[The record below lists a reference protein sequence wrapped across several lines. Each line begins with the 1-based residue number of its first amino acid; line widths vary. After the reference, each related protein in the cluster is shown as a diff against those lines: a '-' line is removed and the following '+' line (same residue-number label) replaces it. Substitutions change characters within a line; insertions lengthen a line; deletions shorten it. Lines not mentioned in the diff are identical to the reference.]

1 MLLKHE
7 KYFLFFYEFVYGG
20 RDGEETYENN
30 EKQIVNI

>member
-1 MLLKHE
+1 MLLKHR
-7 KYFLFFYEFVYGG
+7 KYFFFYEFVYGG